1 MRVLNGK
8 RDDFKSYLTDLGIP
22 TMIYYPIH
30 ISEQQAYKGFPR
42 VSSGLPNSK
51 SLTNSSLSLPMH
63 PYLSEREVD
72 AVIVLSNKSNLKASE
87 LAKEL
92 GTTRLDAY
100 NSLERLQTI
109 GLVTVTADRPMRF
122 SSPPINEAVRHLIGI
137 RKDQLL
143 RIEQGF
149 EELQKGIN

>member
-1 MRVLNGK
+1 MSWK
-8 RDDFKSYLTDLGIP
+8 QILTDAG
-22 TMIYYPIH
+22 
-30 ISEQQAYKGFPR
+30 
-42 VSSGLPNSK
+42 
-51 SLTNSSLSLPMH
+51 
-63 PYLSEREVD
+63 LSEREVD

-149 EELQKGIN
+149 EELQKGINYTAEATEAIAKVMPVAKAAVPTEPIPAEPMAMATMPLKVKPVIKL